1 VNQEVTQFLLT
12 AVLSTV
18 LGLYVYRLAKRG
30 RLSFGYAIGWM
41 GVCTVGVFA
50 GLLIPV
56 LEPLSRNFKTTPAA
70 IIAVGIFLVLLTICI
85 QLSIAISTVQE
96 NLRKLAEEIAH
107 LNFSLKHNLT
117 NNADDQEHVE
127 KI

>member
-1 VNQEVTQFLLT
+1 
-12 AVLSTV
+12 
-18 LGLYVYRLAKRG
+18 
-30 RLSFGYAIGWM
+30 M